1 MKGMQVGSLNVNGMR
16 DGRKN
21 NVLSELIFTKK
32 LSVVFLQE
40 THSDQ
45 SNEVDWD
52 VWWKGEKALSHGTNL
67 SAGVAV
73 LFSPGIK
80 AKIISKKE
88 LQPGRCLIV
97 RAEISNLV
105 FLFVNIYA
113 PNIGADRVQLFKK
126 IDFFLKQQQDD
137 DFIVMGGDWNCTLN
151 FTLDRNGEEQ
161 HAQSSF
167 CLDSIIKIIFLFRQ
181 YH

>member
-1 MKGMQVGSLNVNGMR
+1 MQVGSLNVNGMR

-21 NVLSELIFTKK
+21 NVLSELILIKNI
-32 LSVVFLQE
+32 SVLFLQE

-52 VWWKGEKALSHGTNL
+52 LWWKGEKSLSHGTNL

-73 LFSPGIK
+73 LFSPETK

-88 LQPGRCLIV
+88 LQPGRCLIA
-97 RAEISNLV
+97 RAEISNLH

-113 PNIGADRVQLFKK
+113 SNIGADRVQLFKK
-126 IDFFLKQQQDD
+126 LGLFLKQQQDD
-137 DFIVMGGDWNCTLN
+137 DFIIIGGDWNCTLN
-151 FTLDRNGEEQ
+151 HSRQKWGRT
-161 HAQSSF
+161 S
-167 CLDSIIKIIFLFRQ
+167 CTIIFLFRQ
-181 YH
+181 YN